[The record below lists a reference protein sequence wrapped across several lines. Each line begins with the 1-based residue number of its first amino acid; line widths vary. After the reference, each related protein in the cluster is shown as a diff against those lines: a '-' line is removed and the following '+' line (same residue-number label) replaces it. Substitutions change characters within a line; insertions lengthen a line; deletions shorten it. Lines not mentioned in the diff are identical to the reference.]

1 MQFLQITCKNHSNMC
16 AFKRKQNSMYGSK
29 ATNEM
34 YSQVAK
40 SPKIWKLEV
49 PMFLSFFVFLYI
61 HVNSIFKKI

>member
-40 SPKIWKLEV
+40 SPKI
-49 PMFLSFFVFLYI
+49 
-61 HVNSIFKKI
+61 